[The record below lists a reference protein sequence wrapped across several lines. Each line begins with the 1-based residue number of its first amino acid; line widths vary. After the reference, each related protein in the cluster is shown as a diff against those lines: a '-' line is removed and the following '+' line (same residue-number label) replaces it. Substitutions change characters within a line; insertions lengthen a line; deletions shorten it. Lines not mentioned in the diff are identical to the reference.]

1 MDVLNRDE
9 EARFSAFL
17 SHMVGDPARHGRFL
31 NTLSLLEHIGSRK
44 IMLSHL
50 KGGLGKEGLKHM
62 AEESRHAYFFC
73 KEAERYLGHAVEDY
87 SASNTLSLGAAK
99 MYFGR
104 LDAAVT
110 KAVQHLA
117 QNASYLWVSL
127 IVELRAN
134 WAYALYQKTLNE
146 NGISLSLK
154 SIMAEEN
161 LHLAEMYESVAAL
174 DADAQKRIA
183 VLAAQEHTLFR
194 RFWPQMQQAAT
205 YHQG

>member
-1 MDVLNRDE
+1 MDSLNRDE
-9 EARFSAFL
+9 ETPFSAFL
-17 SHMVGDPARHGRFL
+17 HHMLGDSQRHGRFL

-73 KEAERYLGHAVEDY
+73 KEAERFLGHPVNDY
-87 SASNTLSLGAAK
+87 ATDNTLSLGAAK

-110 KAVQHLA
+110 KAVEHLA
-117 QNASYLWVSL
+117 DGACYLWVSL

-134 WAYALYQKTLNE
+134 WAYGLYQKALTE
-146 NGISLSLK
+146 KGIALSLK

-161 LHLAEMYESVAAL
+161 LHLAEMYASVAAI
-174 DADAQKRIA
+174 DAEAGQRIST
-183 VLAAQEHTLFR
+183 LAAQEHALFR
-194 RFWPQMQQAAT
+194 RFWPQMQRAAE
-205 YHQG
+205 